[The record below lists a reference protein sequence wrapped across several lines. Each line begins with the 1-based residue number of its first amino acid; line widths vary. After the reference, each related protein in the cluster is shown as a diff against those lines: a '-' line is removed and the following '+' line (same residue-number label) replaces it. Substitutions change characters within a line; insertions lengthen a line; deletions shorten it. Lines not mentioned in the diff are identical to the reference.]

1 MLAREWVDLLWPGGP
16 PGMLTLWSPAGTI
29 KHTRDPDLVAALVTD
44 EAEVF
49 LGCGALAEAPAEGRG
64 TARDVGWIPGVW
76 LDVDHAAPWRK
87 GECRL
92 TDLGQCVELVHGVE
106 PPTAVVQTGGG
117 VHAWWLFEHPVKV
130 DEVGRAAVLRLL
142 QGWHQLHRD
151 YAVVMLA
158 GDGGASIGGTHDLA
172 RVLRPVGSVHARG
185 AAPHRVD
192 VIGSPGG
199 RYLLADLERR
209 LPRWLPPMIPAD
221 RAGRDDAPL
230 PMPSQTGERGR
241 HDGPLAEHPW
251 VLEALAHRGATHQ
264 SNRAWDMAVIR
275 ACLRA
280 RPGCTDEGIEHAVRE
295 HRRAWGGEERIR
307 EDDLAMSIDRARQA
321 A

>member
-1 MLAREWVDLLWPGGP
+1 MLAREWVDLLWPSGP

-44 EAEVF
+44 ESEVF
-49 LGCGALAEAPAEGRG
+49 LGCGALTEAPAEGRG

-76 LDVDHAAPWRK
+76 LDVDHVAPWRK

-92 TDLGQCVELVHGVE
+92 TDLGQCIELVHGVE

-130 DEVGRAAVLRLL
+130 DEVGRAAVGRLL
-142 QGWHQLHRD
+142 QGWHRLHRD
-151 YAVVMLA
+151 YATVMLA

-172 RVLRPVGSVHARG
+172 RVLRPVGSIHARG

-192 VIGSPGG
+192 VLGSIGG

-209 LPRWLPPMIPAD
+209 LPRWLPPRPTAAGSTIGSPPPVPSHTGG
-221 RAGRDDAPL
+221 RAL
-230 PMPSQTGERGR
+230 
-241 HDGPLAEHPW
+241 HDGPLVEHPW
-251 VLEALAHRGATHQ
+251 VVEAVAHRGASHP

-280 RPGCTDEGIEHAVRE
+280 RATCSDQEIEGAVRE
-295 HRRAWGGEERIR
+295 HRRTWGGEERIR
-307 EDDLAMSIDRARQA
+307 EDDLAMSIDRARKA